1 MDKNYYITTPIYYP
15 SAKPHMGHAYSSII
29 ADFFARFKRIDGFN
43 VHFLTGTDE
52 HGLKIQRAA
61 EKQGM
66 ETLKFCDQISQTFRD
81 LSKTLNL
88 TNTDFIRTTED
99 RHKKSVQNIWSILEK
114 NDDIYLSKYSGW
126 YSVSDEAFYSEDEIE
141 EVDGNKISISSKS
154 SVEWVDEESYFFRLS
169 RWEKPLLDYIKN
181 NPDFISPISRKNEV
195 LSFVK
200 SGLKDLSVSRKSFS
214 WGIPVPNNKD
224 HVIYVWLDALTN
236 YLSAL
241 DYPDTESK
249 KYQNFWPASVHLIGK
264 DILRFH
270 AVYWPAFLLAAKLP
284 LPKKV
289 YGHGWIL
296 SGEEKMSKSKGNI
309 LDPLEIIN
317 QYGLD
322 PLRYYLIKEVSFG
335 NDGNISQERL
345 EDCINSDLANN
356 FGNLCQRV
364 TAFAIKNCDGKIP
377 KNIEFK
383 KEDLI
388 ILDKFKKNLSIIRDK
403 IDNQDINFYIDFII
417 NTLFETNKYFND
429 QEPWK
434 KKDDKLRLN
443 TIVYT
448 SLEIVR
454 KVSYLL
460 YPIIPQSS
468 INALKI
474 FSISEK
480 DIKLSSIEN
489 NNYLNGDD
497 KINKIDILFKKI
509 EKNND

>member
-1 MDKNYYITTPIYYP
+1 MDKKFYITTPIYYP

-29 ADFFARFKRIDGFN
+29 ADFFARFKRIDGFK

-52 HGLKIQRAA
+52 HGLKIQRSA
-61 EKQGM
+61 EKENVDPKQ
-66 ETLKFCDQISQTFRD
+66 FCDQISETFRN

-99 RHKKSVQNIWSILEK
+99 RHEKTVQYLWNELLK

-126 YSVSDEAFYSEDEIE
+126 YSVSDEAFYTEDEIE
-141 EVDGNKISISSKS
+141 EIDGNKRSISSKS
-154 SVEWVDEESYFFRLS
+154 SVEWIEEESYFFRLS
-169 RWEKPLLDYIKN
+169 KWEKPLLEYYEN
-181 NPDFISPISRKNEV
+181 HPDFISPISRKNEV
-195 LSFVK
+195 VSFVK
-200 SGLKDLSVSRKSFS
+200 NGLKDLSVSRKSFS
-214 WGIPVPNNKD
+214 WGIKVPNDKD

-236 YLSAL
+236 YISAL
-241 DYPDTESK
+241 NYPDK
-249 KYQNFWPASVHLIGK
+249 NDKLYKDFWPASIHLIGK

-270 AVYWPAFLLAAKLP
+270 AVYWPAFLLAAKIELP
-284 LPKKV
+284 LKV

-296 SGEEKMSKSKGNI
+296 SGDEKMSKSKGNI
-309 LDPLEIIN
+309 LDPIEIIKE
-317 QYGLD
+317 YGLD

-364 TAFAIKNCDGKIP
+364 TAFAIKNCDSLVP
-377 KNIEFK
+377 KDIEFQND
-383 KEDLI
+383 DLI
-388 ILDKFKKNLSIIRDK
+388 ILNKYKDNLEKIRKKV
-403 IDNQDINFYIDFII
+403 DNQDINFYIEYIV
-417 NTLFETNKYFND
+417 NSLFEANKYFND

-434 KKDDKLRLN
+434 KKDDLTRLN

-448 SLEIVR
+448 TLEIVR
-454 KVSYLL
+454 KISFLL
-460 YPIIPQSS
+460 FPIIPQSS
-468 INALKI
+468 LKALKI
-474 FSISEK
+474 FDLSEN
-480 DIKLSSIEN
+480 DIMLSTIEN
-489 NNYLNGDD
+489 NEFLAKGN

>member
-1 MDKNYYITTPIYYP
+1 MTKYFYITTPIYYP

-29 ADFFARFKRIDGFN
+29 ADFFARFKRIDGFQ

-61 EKQGM
+61 EKEGM
-66 ETLKFCDQISQTFRD
+66 DTLKFCDTISQTFKD

-88 TNTDFIRTTED
+88 TNTDFIRTTEK
-99 RHKKSVQNIWSILEK
+99 RHLKSVQYLWSELEK

-126 YSVSDEAFYSEDEIE
+126 YSVSDEAFYNEDEIE
-141 EVDGNKISISSKS
+141 ENNGKKIAISSKS

-169 RWEKPLLDYIKN
+169 KWEKPLLNFYEE
-181 NPDFISPISRKNEV
+181 NPQFISPESRKNEV
-195 LSFVK
+195 ISFVK

-214 WGIPVPNNKD
+214 WGIKVPSNKD

-241 DYPDTESK
+241 NYPDK
-249 KYQNFWPASVHLIGK
+249 NDKLLNNFWPASLHIIGK

-270 AVYWPAFLLAAKLP
+270 AIYWPAFLLAAKIKPP
-284 LPKKV
+284 LRV

-296 SGEEKMSKSKGNI
+296 SGDEKMSKSKGNI
-309 LDPLEIIN
+309 LDPIDVIEN
-317 QYGLD
+317 YGID
-322 PLRYYLIKEVSFG
+322 ALRYYLIKEVSFG

-364 TAFAIKNCDGKIP
+364 VAFSLKNCEGKIP
-377 KNIEFK
+377 DKIEFHSDDFK
-383 KEDLI
+383 
-388 ILDKFKKNLSIIRDK
+388 ILDKFKNNLNTIREK
-403 IDNQDINFYIDFII
+403 IDNQDINFYIDFIV
-417 NTLFETNKYFND
+417 NSLFEANKYFND

-434 KKDDKLRLN
+434 KKDNLIRLN

-448 SLEIVR
+448 TLEIVR
-454 KVSYLL
+454 KISYLL
-460 YPIIPQSS
+460 YPIIPESS
-468 INALKI
+468 VKALKI
-474 FSISEK
+474 FDIKEK
-480 DIKLSSIEN
+480 DIDFSSIEN
-489 NNYLNGDD
+489 NDFLIKNK
-497 KINKIDILFKKI
+497 KINKINILFKKI